1 MVWLLCVAYQV
12 WRLRCKT
19 VSDLESHHIGY
30 WLQRRHPIAICVSQW
45 TYLNLLTFSFG
56 PDGRYPTLSEFYH
69 RGIRA
74 PPCTASIGT
83 WTDGRRSEDHS
94 RHEFRCDVSDID
106 LALVKAMRL
115 YRMIYIY
122 IFVFQFPRAFWLQC
136 NCLPYHL
143 TWHPL
148 DSPTKSAEN
157 RNSSPFEQL
166 DVTPKSSRDVRRIHR
181 MRTPK

>member
-1 MVWLLCVAYQV
+1 
-12 WRLRCKT
+12 
-19 VSDLESHHIGY
+19 
-30 WLQRRHPIAICVSQW
+30 
-45 TYLNLLTFSFG
+45 LTFSFG

-83 WTDGRRSEDHS
+83 WTDGRRSENHS
-94 RHEFRCDVSDID
+94 RHEFRCDVSDIG

-122 IFVFQFPRAFWLQC
+122 IFVFQFPRAFWLQY

-148 DSPTKSAEN
+148 DSPTESALRTETRHPLSNWTWPRNLHEVSGACTEWEHQNSAPISVIQKCEASKS
-157 RNSSPFEQL
+157 Q
-166 DVTPKSSRDVRRIHR
+166 HQ
-181 MRTPK
+181 

>member
-1 MVWLLCVAYQV
+1 
-12 WRLRCKT
+12 
-19 VSDLESHHIGY
+19 
-30 WLQRRHPIAICVSQW
+30 
-45 TYLNLLTFSFG
+45 LTFSFG

-122 IFVFQFPRAFWLQC
+122 IFLYFSSRGHFGFSATVYHIIWPGIPLILLQKV
-136 NCLPYHL
+136 LR
-143 TWHPL
+143 TETRHPL
-148 DSPTKSAEN
+148 SNWTWPRNLHEMSGAYTEWEHQNSAPI
-157 RNSSPFEQL
+157 SIIS
-166 DVTPKSSRDVRRIHR
+166 
-181 MRTPK
+181 